1 MSMKTSLL
9 IILLGF
15 HLFLQAQSYKI
26 CFTIDDLPL
35 TRLSKY
41 SASESKSIT
50 NGILSTL
57 KVYHIPAIG
66 FVNENKLMVNGILD
80 AKRKEL
86 LNQWLESGMEL
97 GNHTYSHPDY
107 NHVSFEVFKEEIIK
121 GQVVTNELCANYDRP
136 VRYFRH
142 PYLHRGNSKE
152 KVDVLAAHLK
162 SIGLKEA
169 PVTIDNSEWIFA
181 AAYDSAKLSGNL
193 SLQAAIGKEYI
204 DYMEAKLHYFE
215 KQSQELFGR
224 NIDHILLIHA
234 NALNGDYLDELA
246 AMLMRNKYSFV
257 SLDEILKDPAYQ
269 SEDTYYKSNGI
280 SWLHR
285 WAITRGYQ
293 KDFFAGEPVTPDF
306 IKKLAKVEYE

>member
-1 MSMKTSLL
+1 MKYSSFFLVL
-9 IILLGF
+9 MLVSN
-15 HLFLQAQSYKI
+15 LFLQAQPNKI

-35 TRLSKY
+35 TRLNKY
-41 SASESKSIT
+41 SASENKSIT

-66 FVNENKLMVNGILD
+66 FVNENKLMVNGVLD
-80 AKRKEL
+80 IKRKEL
-86 LNQWLESGMEL
+86 LKQWLESGMEL

-107 NHVSFEVFKEEIIK
+107 NNVSFEVFKEEIIK
-121 GQVVTNELCANYDRP
+121 GQVVTNELCANYNRP

-152 KVDVLAAHLK
+152 KVDALAVHLK
-162 SIGLKEA
+162 SIGLTEA

-193 SLQAAIGKEYI
+193 SLQAEIGKQYI

-215 KQSQELFGR
+215 KQSLELFGR
-224 NIDHILLIHA
+224 NISHILLIHA

-246 AMLMRNKYSFV
+246 AMLLRNKYSFM

-269 SEDTYYKSNGI
+269 SEDAYYKSNGI

-293 KDFFAGEPVTPDF
+293 KDFFAGEPTTPES
-306 IKKLAKVEYE
+306 IKKLARVEYE